1 MLEHHKS
8 EPETRKEYMPM
19 AHTIVFVCE
28 HGAAK
33 SVIAA
38 TYFNQLASENN
49 LDIRAT
55 ARGTYPEAE
64 ISPKALVGLKKD
76 GLLPTELVPQ
86 KLSLNDVES
95 AHGIVSFCELPEEY
109 SEKVT
114 IDRWDGVPPVSE
126 NYETA
131 RDAILVRLKQL
142 INNMSPL

>member
-1 MLEHHKS
+1 
-8 EPETRKEYMPM
+8 M

>member
-1 MLEHHKS
+1 
-8 EPETRKEYMPM
+8 M

-64 ISPKALVGLKKD
+64 ISPKALLGLKKD

-109 SEKVT
+109 PEKVT